1 MTLLSVGSA
10 TLAGGHAQWIELRPG
25 QRAGTVL
32 RERRRPASRPRP
44 DHDHAIL
51 LRHTIDD

>member
-1 MTLLSVGSA
+1 MTLLSVGAA
-10 TLAGGHAQWIELRPG
+10 TLVGGHAQWIELRPAQDWPG
-25 QRAGTVL
+25 W
-32 RERRRPASRPRP
+32 RP